1 MCLLLSNYKRE
12 LINLKVYSILFLAPF
27 GILNKGTD
35 NEHFFNNSKINI
47 KITKNQADKKR
58 IRIRLHILG

>member
-1 MCLLLSNYKRE
+1 MLIVVKLQKRINQ

-27 GILNKGTD
+27 GIFNKGTD

-47 KITKNQADKKR
+47 KNY
-58 IRIRLHILG
+58 